1 MFKGSATLLA
11 SLAAAVAFPLL
22 ALATPLPGWWAAA
35 TSVAVFVGVWLASKP
50 SSGGGLSD
58 DAVLEAQGET
68 SRRLVADAV
77 DAIARLRKAAGAI
90 RDPDMRDQVTA
101 LMQTGERVVKDV
113 RENPDRAMSV
123 RRLLTFYLPNAASV
137 AEGWRTLESRTSA
150 SATERMTQ
158 ARDVMKSLTSAC
170 AQYADDVAEPELQSL
185 DLDLKI
191 LKDALKADQ
200 NSLT

>member
-11 SLAAAVAFPLL
+11 SLAAAVTFPLL
-22 ALATPLPGWWAAA
+22 ALATPLPWWWAAGA
-35 TSVAVFVGVWLASKP
+35 SAAVFVGVWLAGKP

-58 DAVLEAQGET
+58 DAVLEARGDT

-77 DAIARLRKAAGAI
+77 DAIARLRKAAGSI
-90 RDPDMRDQVTA
+90 RDPDMREQVAA
-101 LMQTGERVVKDV
+101 LLETGERVVKDV
-113 RENPDRAMSV
+113 RENPDRAMAV

-137 AEGWRTLESRTSA
+137 AEGWRTLETRTSA

-158 ARDVMKSLTSAC
+158 ARDVMKSLTA
-170 AQYADDVAEPELQSL
+170 AFDQYADAVAEPELQSL

-200 NSLT
+200 KSLT

>member
-1 MFKGSATLLA
+1 
-11 SLAAAVAFPLL
+11 
-22 ALATPLPGWWAAA
+22 
-35 TSVAVFVGVWLASKP
+35 
-50 SSGGGLSD
+50 
-58 DAVLEAQGET
+58 
-68 SRRLVADAV
+68 
-77 DAIARLRKAAGAI
+77 
-90 RDPDMRDQVTA
+90 MRDQVTA

-200 NSLT
+200 KSLT

>member
-11 SLAAAVAFPLL
+11 SLAAAVTFPLL
-22 ALATPLPGWWAAA
+22 ALATPLPWWWAAGA
-35 TSVAVFVGVWLASKP
+35 SAAVFVGVWLAGKP

-58 DAVLEAQGET
+58 DAVLEARGDT

-77 DAIARLRKAAGAI
+77 DAIARLRKAAGSI
-90 RDPDMRDQVTA
+90 RDPDMREQVSA
-101 LMQTGERVVKDV
+101 LLQTGERVVKDV
-113 RENPDRAMSV
+113 RENPDRAMAV

-137 AEGWRTLESRTSA
+137 AEGWRTLETRTSA

-158 ARDVMKSLTSAC
+158 ARDVMKSLTA
-170 AQYADDVAEPELQSL
+170 AFDQYADAVAEPELQTL

-200 NSLT
+200 KSLT